1 MAVEITN
8 VLHPNLI
15 NTLDHYRQND
25 SDGFP
30 KYHGCDYRN
39 RNGTRKTIGYE
50 RGKQCLMPT
59 DDPY

>member
-25 SDGFP
+25 SYGFP

-39 RNGTRKTIGYE
+39 RNGT
-50 RGKQCLMPT
+50 
-59 DDPY
+59 